1 MLEVRGQEHMKRVV
15 AAVFSYADGQLGI
28 GKSPGEV
35 ELDLVSKGMEPEA
48 ATSVVEKIVSE
59 RSRQAA
65 ERARLLARRERERL
79 AHRRRVMA
87 MRAEAARQ
95 SMTTGA
101 LICLAGVAIS
111 FFFTFA
117 GSWGNAL
124 YLLSWAAI
132 LFGAIRFLRGAS
144 LASTTRAQAR
154 EEAVAPP
161 AQARRS
167 APASPA

>member
-15 AAVFSYADGQLGI
+15 AALFSYADGQLGI

-35 ELDLVSKGMEPEA
+35 QQDLISKGMEQDA
-48 ATSVVEKIVSE
+48 AVSVVEKIVNE
-59 RSRQAA
+59 RARQAA
-65 ERARLLARRERERL
+65 ERTRLLARRERERV

-87 MRAEAARQ
+87 LRAEAARQ

-101 LICLAGVAIS
+101 LICLIGVATS
-111 FFFTFA
+111 FFFTYA
-117 GSWGNAL
+117 GSWGSAV
-124 YLLSWAAI
+124 YLLAWAGI

-144 LASTTRAQAR
+144 LASATRAQVR
-154 EEAVAPP
+154 EESGAPVAE
-161 AQARRS
+161 ARRR